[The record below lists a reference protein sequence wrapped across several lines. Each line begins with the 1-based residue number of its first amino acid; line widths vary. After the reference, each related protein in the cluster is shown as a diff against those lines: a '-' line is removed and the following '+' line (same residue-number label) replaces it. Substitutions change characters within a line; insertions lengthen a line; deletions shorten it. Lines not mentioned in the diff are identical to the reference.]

1 MATASQTIEERME
14 ELAGRVATLEAQLR
28 QLTHPGAAAVEAAPE
43 VALTPPPSRGTTIQ
57 SPEEP
62 ADVSEEVL
70 GWAGRTAL
78 LPRLATLCFLL
89 VLALILRT
97 VTDSGLVDKL
107 IGSGL
112 GMAYAAALMA
122 TGWHR
127 YRCKSPLAP
136 VFAVCGAALMSA
148 IVVETHTHFMSLPL
162 VPAYFTLMATGI
174 GMAFI
179 SRQFSTFVPIS
190 AGVLGMCLAGAAIDY
205 PHPFFPYLSM
215 VLLTANLLGAYA
227 GSLKRCSWLRWTVLI
242 VSMIMLQL
250 WAFRIGMTI
259 RRGNALPSEL
269 AADWFMPVLSIFA
282 ATFLGLALFGILR
295 GGRDKITRF
304 DQLLPTLNV
313 LWSFSAMIY
322 VGSARG
328 AASSMLLG
336 IAGIVIAIGHL
347 AVSFWLARRSEAGG
361 AGTGS
366 FVFAC
371 GALLAMAL
379 PAASG
384 KLVLSLPAIAI
395 VGIFMAIMSKVWENG
410 EVRTI
415 TYLFQTYCFAALA
428 VALQGDTPDS
438 LDAINILPA
447 GLLAV
452 IILYQYQWCRW
463 KPPLPGYAFFNRFD
477 PSDRSAAVLLLGGLV
492 CGFFMLRVTLFQT
505 IQLLN
510 IPAARDSFRCGQSVL
525 INLAAIGLILLA
537 FWRKDKELRNM
548 AILVTMAGAAKVFLN
563 DLLGTH
569 GLPLVFSIFSFGA
582 AAAIESVALGKWPK
596 KPAEEIERGAEV

>member
-1 MATASQTIEERME
+1 MTTATQSIEERME
-14 ELAGRVATLEAQLR
+14 ELSSRVAALEAQLR
-28 QLTHPGAAAVEAAPE
+28 QLARPDTAAPAAALDTPRKAA
-43 VALTPPPSRGTTIQ
+43 VQ
-57 SPEEP
+57 SHEEP

-97 VTDSGLVDKL
+97 VTDNGLVDKL

-112 GMAYAAALMA
+112 GMTYAAALMV

-127 YRCKSPLAP
+127 YRSKSPLAP

-162 VPAYFTLMATGI
+162 VPAYFTLMATGF

-227 GSLKRCSWLRWTVLI
+227 GSLKRCSWLRWTVLLVSI
-242 VSMIMLQL
+242 VMLQL
-250 WAFRIGMTI
+250 WAIRIGTAL
-259 RRGNALPSEL
+259 RQGNAPQPEL
-269 AADWFMPVLSIFA
+269 AADWFVPVLSIFA
-282 ATFLGLALFGILR
+282 AALLGVALFGILR
-295 GGRDKITRF
+295 GSRDKITRF
-304 DQLLPTLNV
+304 DLLLPTLNV
-313 LWSFSAMIY
+313 IWSFSAVLY
-322 VGSARG
+322 VGSAKGETSARLMG
-328 AASSMLLG
+328 T
-336 IAGIVIAIGHL
+336 AGVIIAISHL
-347 AVSFWLARRSEAGG
+347 AVSFWLARRHEAGG
-361 AGTGS
+361 VGAGS
-366 FVFAC
+366 FTLAC
-371 GALLAMAL
+371 GALLALAL

-395 VGIFMAIMSKVWENG
+395 VGIFMAVMSRIWENG
-410 EVRTI
+410 EVRII
-415 TYLFQTYCFAALA
+415 TYLFQAYCSVALA
-428 VALQGDTPDS
+428 LALLGDTSDR
-438 LDAINILPA
+438 LDALNILPA
-447 GLLAV
+447 GLLAL

-463 KPPLPGYAFFNRFD
+463 KPPLPGYAFFTRFD
-477 PSDRSAAVLLLGGLV
+477 PGDRSATALLLGGLV

-505 IQLLN
+505 IQLFNL
-510 IPAARDSFRCGQSVL
+510 PVARDSFRCGQSVL

-537 FWRKDKELRNM
+537 FRRKDKELRNA
-548 AILVTMAGAAKVFLN
+548 AILVTMVGAVKVFLN

-569 GLPLVFSIFSFGA
+569 GLPLVFSIFSFGM
-582 AAAIESVALGKWPK
+582 AAAIESVALGKWPRQDA
-596 KPAEEIERGAEV
+596 AEMAPPVEA